1 MISKAVELAFPSAAE
16 RCFFT
21 LRSSFFTLRSSFFT
35 LRFPMASTCKPAWLS

>member
-21 LRSSFFTLRSSFFT
+21 LR
-35 LRFPMASTCKPAWLS
+35 FPMASTCKPAWLS